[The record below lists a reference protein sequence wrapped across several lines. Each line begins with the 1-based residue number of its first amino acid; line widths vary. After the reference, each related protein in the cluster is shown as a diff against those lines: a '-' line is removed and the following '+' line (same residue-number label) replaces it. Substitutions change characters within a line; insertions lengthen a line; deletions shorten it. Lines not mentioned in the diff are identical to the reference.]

1 MILFHDF
8 GADLKTYAEKGPAND
23 FPTFHSCPACSSI
36 NTLHRH
42 GFYWRYGITEEGAE
56 YIPICRLRCPSCKK
70 TFSILPDFLIPY
82 YQHTLHTVVDRIA
95 TVLQKEKGSGFRQ
108 LVAFYKRRF
117 LKHLKWLHSFF
128 TDHGV
133 SVSFP
138 CENKNATKYLT
149 MIRDFGEST
158 FLRRSKGH
166 LSSYFMA
173 PPV

>member
-1 MILFHDF
+1 MILVHDF
-8 GADLKTYAEKGPAND
+8 GIDLNMYAYKGMEND
-23 FPTFHSCPACSSI
+23 FPSLNVCPSCHSM
-36 NTLHRH
+36 NELQRH
-42 GFYWRYGITEEGAE
+42 GFYWRYGITEEITE
-56 YIPICRLRCPSCKK
+56 KIPICRLQCPACTM

-82 YQHTLHTVVDRIA
+82 YQHTLHTVLDRA
-95 TVLQKEKGSGFRQ
+95 EASLKREKKPGLRQ

-117 LKHLKWLHSFF
+117 LKHLKWFHSFF
-128 TDHGV
+128 TDHGI
-133 SVSFP
+133 SVPFP